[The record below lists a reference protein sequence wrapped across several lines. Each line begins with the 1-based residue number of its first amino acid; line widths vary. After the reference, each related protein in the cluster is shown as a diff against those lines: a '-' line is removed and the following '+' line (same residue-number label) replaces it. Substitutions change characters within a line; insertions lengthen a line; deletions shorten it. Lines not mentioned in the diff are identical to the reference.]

1 MRRYLKQFGGWRYRA
16 EPEAAMFL
24 RLRTRLTLWYTAVL
38 AGALLLFG
46 ITLYLVV
53 QQTVYNSVQHDLAG
67 PVHLSVLQWEN
78 APLADSASCLPVS
91 DSGQPQFPHF
101 PSNRF
106 NAPYLFACYNTQGI
120 FIQGTA
126 HGDNGQVPST
136 FLQNSLAHN
145 ALQAPDGQATD
156 VIGSANG
163 PVYRYAVVVHSSLNG
178 SMLGVVEIG
187 EVIKGQTATLQ
198 ILLFVLIFVGVL
210 TLIAAAFG
218 GLFLANRALAPARLA
233 MERQQRFIADASHE
247 LRTPLTLM
255 RADAEV
261 LLRSRE
267 RFDPEDA
274 ALLEDIVAESTH
286 MTTLASSMLT
296 LARIDAGQQHQEK
309 DIVDLSKIAEH
320 VTRRASAL
328 AEQKHVI
335 LNNASTAPVLVI
347 GDATLFEQAALVIL
361 DNAIKYNHPDGH
373 VTITTC
379 ATDEQALFV
388 IQDTGIGIPEDHIPH
403 MGERFYRVD
412 KARSREAGGTGL
424 GLSIARSIVNTHNGT
439 VEMASSVGQGTRVTI
454 SLPLARHVKS

>member
-1 MRRYLKQFGGWRYRA
+1 
-16 EPEAAMFL
+16 MFL

-53 QQTVYNSVQHDLAG
+53 QQTVYNSVQHDLTG
-67 PVHLSVLQWEN
+67 PVHISVVQWEN
-78 APLADSASCLPVS
+78 APLANNSSCLSLS
-91 DSGQPQFPHF
+91 DSGQPQFPRF

-106 NAPYLFACYNTQGI
+106 NAPYLFACYNTQGT

-136 FLQNSLAHN
+136 FLQNTLAHN

-156 VIGSANG
+156 VISSTNG
-163 PVYRYAVVVHSSLNG
+163 PVYRYAVVVHSSFNG
-178 SMLGVVEIG
+178 SVLGVVQIG
-187 EVIKGQTATLQ
+187 EVIKGQSATLQ
-198 ILLFVLIFVGVL
+198 ILLFVLLFVGIL

-218 GLFLANRALAPARLA
+218 GLFLAHRALAPARLA

-261 LLRSRE
+261 LLRSRK

-296 LARIDAGQQHQEK
+296 LARIDAGSQHQEQ
-309 DIVDLSKIAEH
+309 DVVDLSKIAEH
-320 VTRRASAL
+320 ITRRASAL

-335 LNNASTAPVLVI
+335 LNNASTAPVLII
-347 GDATLFEQAALVIL
+347 GDAMLLEQAALVIL
-361 DNAIKYNHPDGH
+361 DNAIKYNHSGGS
-373 VTITTC
+373 VTIGTRSEGEH
-379 ATDEQALFV
+379 AHLI

-424 GLSIARSIVNTHNGT
+424 GLSIARSIVNSHNGT
-439 VEMASSVGQGTRVTI
+439 VEMASIVGQGTTVTI
-454 SLPLARHVKS
+454 SLPLVRYAKM